1 MKLGIK
7 AAIPHFKQQMA
18 LTLCL
23 NFEKAFYTYSYFLFL
38 PERARKKEKLKKG
51 HCLCHRE
58 IIRVCKTAD
67 TVINKSSDL
76 RVLESF
82 TAEVQESN

>member
-58 IIRVCKTAD
+58 IIRIITAD

-82 TAEVQESN
+82 TAELQESN